1 MLTKMSRLSTILA
14 LLFIIFA
21 TGCIT
26 IITLLVTTPLQAPV
40 VQGFITL
47 PGRPEFSNE
56 KLWIGKVGDSLTAPP
71 DVRATIINVLAC
83 VLAGAIVLMIFLCVR
98 YVQQHAPTKRQ
109 LYAFKRTCG
118 KEGEWALTDP
128 EEAWF
133 PTHSDQGKEA

>member
-21 TGCIT
+21 TGCVT

-40 VQGFITL
+40 VQGFIAL
-47 PGRPEFSNE
+47 PSRPEFSSE
-56 KLWIGKVGDSLTAPP
+56 KLWIDKVGDPLIAPP
-71 DVRATIINVLAC
+71 DVRATIINGLAY

-98 YVQQHAPTKRQ
+98 HMRHHAPTNRQ

-118 KEGEWALTDP
+118 EEEEWALTAP

-133 PTHSDQGKEA
+133 PTHSDQSKEA

>member
-1 MLTKMSRLSTILA
+1 MSTKMSRFSAILA

-26 IITLLVTTPLQAPV
+26 IITLLITTPLQVPV
-40 VQGFITL
+40 VQGFIAL
-47 PGRPEFSNE
+47 PGRPEFSSENM
-56 KLWIGKVGDSLTAPP
+56 WIDKVGDSLTAPP

-83 VLAGAIVLMIFLCVR
+83 VLAGVIILMIFLCVR
-98 YVQQHAPTKRQ
+98 YVRQHAPTKRQ
-109 LYAFKRTCG
+109 PHAFKRTCG
-118 KEGEWALTDP
+118 EEGEWALTAP

>member
-1 MLTKMSRLSTILA
+1 MSRFSTILA

-21 TGCIT
+21 IGCIT
-26 IITLLVTTPLQAPV
+26 IITLLVATPLQAPV
-40 VQGFITL
+40 TQGFIRL
-47 PGRPEFSNE
+47 PGRPEFSSE
-56 KLWIGKVGDSLTAPP
+56 KLWIDKVDDSLTAPP

-98 YVQQHAPTKRQ
+98 YVRLHAPIKRQ
-109 LYAFKRTCG
+109 LYAFKTTCG
-118 KEGEWALTDP
+118 EERKWALTAP